1 MLPVTQILTVYM
13 SALYDWALVT
23 AVGEAVISFFC
34 LTFIYG
40 RAHPWSGWLAH
51 ATQGVPFSVLG
62 GTNNRSDTLYIGN

>member
-40 RAHPWSGWLAH
+40 RAHPWSG
-51 ATQGVPFSVLG
+51 VPFSVLG